1 MDTLGSSAIAT
12 AFFVSQENAI
22 GFGILE
28 GFTWI
33 RVEGKGSF
41 LQSPA
46 LKECAEQR
54 LAGGEVRLVI
64 DLEACSGMD
73 STFMGYLAG
82 LSTRLRK
89 LGGWVQIASP
99 GERNRAS
106 LEDLGL
112 DCLLDISPPDAPWVG
127 RVEAIRGGLKPFASQ
142 RLPSLG
148 ERSKHVLESH
158 ETLAGTNERNAKRF
172 AQVLE
177 VLRQD
182 RRNAD
187 SGD

>member
-1 MDTLGSSAIAT
+1 MSL
-12 AFFVSQENAI
+12 ENAI
-22 GFGILE
+22 FFGILE

-54 LAGGEVRLVI
+54 LVEGESRLVI
-64 DLEACSGMD
+64 DLEACTGMD

-99 GERNRAS
+99 GERNRSS

-112 DCLLDISPPDAPWVG
+112 DCLLDIAPPDAPWIG
-127 RVEAIRGGLKPFASQ
+127 RVDEIRSTLKPFASK
-142 RLPSLG
+142 RLPNLG

-158 ETLAGTNERNAKRF
+158 ETLAGTSERNAKRF

-177 VLRQD
+177 VLRKD
-182 RRNAD
+182 RRDAD